1 MTNNT
6 TSLAAS
12 LTSTAEQRN
21 RRYRSESNVKFDLSK
36 LIDALGYG
44 PVESEHAIVDGFI
57 DIYIPHHRVII
68 ETKARGLADDPYRRQ
83 SGAKESPKEQLDR
96 YVLSEIRKELYSFEW
111 DPDNRSRHPWVG
123 VVTDG
128 RAWHTWRYP
137 HTHDPETETIPSTT
151 ADSAEALIGALRDAF
166 GKERAGKQWVPPAPA
181 DLFRDHATALDELYH
196 QQPRDVRGRT
206 ETKLRLW
213 LDMLKVSGIAP
224 HDNDADRLFVTHSLL
239 IAIARLVTHTLTPRG
254 QDWEITLKDGF
265 VSWITDSRT
274 GVEWANGLRLTIEQ
288 HDWKRRQHDVMQS
301 LYMDFVSAADR
312 KVFGEYYT
320 PDWLAALI
328 VREALDDAWRANAV
342 EQAETAGLTRAP
354 LDGIGVLDPTCGSG
368 TFLYHAA
375 RRILDA
381 PEMKNLSPGQQ
392 ADITASLVHGI
403 DIHPVAVEIAK
414 TNMMRALPTVP
425 TMGDAAIQIQ
435 MGDSLMAEGDP
446 TRLFNVEGA
455 MRIVTPKNHEILLP
469 MSFVRR
475 PSFADDMGRVVS
487 AAVQKT
493 QVPVPVLSTLEAAD
507 RKGLEEARNALA
519 KAIDEEG
526 NSVWT
531 WYTVNIAAP
540 KLLSE
545 RKVDR
550 IVANPPWVKLSDIQH
565 EPRKRAMEQFG
576 KRLGIYQG
584 GRQAPHTD
592 IAAFFIQRTR
602 GLYLQDPTENPAIW
616 LVKKSSLRA
625 GQWAK
630 FRKLHSDTL
639 AQSIDLEEL
648 QPFGGGDATRC
659 CLLLERRPMADTASA
674 KQLRAV
680 RKVDDGTK
688 QPVERPRLYEAPE
701 SALERI
707 SFIELS
713 ERAPQA
719 ASGYFTPTGKPLFRQ
734 GATVLPHVLTLVE
747 RTDVATDATRI
758 RVTTRESRQS
768 QWKSVKPRTI
778 EIPKRWLTEL
788 CMSKNLA
795 AFVPSSRTVMAI
807 IPQDAA
813 GNLLEPGSIDE
824 DDWWLLDE
832 LYRTHV
838 GTGKGTP
845 KTLLDRMDYHQ
856 QLSVQLPLRPAKSS
870 KLVLHPKSGDIMR
883 AARHKGGH
891 GIVDDSLYWYHARN
905 SGEAAYLTILLNTGC
920 LQQAYFDS
928 RDSGRHFDLQPW
940 RKVPI
945 PRYDK
950 TVALHREIVALCT
963 HAEKVAARTV
973 NEELRAAPG
982 KGQVALSKAVRNA
995 LADAGLDATM
1005 DACARKLLPKHA
1017 E

>member
-12 LTSTAEQRN
+12 LTSTAQPRN

-44 PVESEHAIVDGFI
+44 PVETEHAIVDGFI
-57 DIYIPHHRVII
+57 DIYIPHRRVII

-83 SGAKESPKEQLDR
+83 SGAKESPKDQLDR
-96 YVLSEIRKELYSFEW
+96 YVLSEIRKDLYSFEW

-128 RAWHTWRYP
+128 RAWHVWRYP
-137 HTHDPETETIPSTT
+137 HAHDPETETIPSTT

-166 GKERAGKQWVPPAPA
+166 GKEHAGKQWVPAAPA
-181 DLFRDHATALDELYH
+181 DLFRDHAAALVTLYR
-196 QQPRDVRGRT
+196 QLPRDERRRT
-206 ETKLRLW
+206 ETKRRLW
-213 LDMLKVSGIAP
+213 LDMLHVSGIGP
-224 HDNDADRLFVTHSLL
+224 HDNNVDRLFITHSLL
-239 IAIARLVTHTLTPRG
+239 IAIARIVTYTLTPQG
-254 QDWEITLKDGF
+254 KDWKDALKDGF
-265 VSWITDSRT
+265 VSWITDSYS
-274 GVEWANGLRLTIEQ
+274 GIEWANGLRLTIQQ
-288 HDWKRRQHDVMQS
+288 HDWKRREHDVMQS
-301 LYMDFVSAADR
+301 LYMDFVSAGDR

-328 VREALDDAWRANAV
+328 VREALDDAWRANAI
-342 EQAETAGLTRAP
+342 ERAESAVHERTQLEGV
-354 LDGIGVLDPTCGSG
+354 GVLDPTCGSG

-375 RRILDA
+375 RRILSA
-381 PEMKNLSPGQQ
+381 PEIKDLTPVQQ
-392 ADITASLVHGI
+392 ADVTASLVHGI
-403 DIHPVAVEIAK
+403 DVHPVAVEIAK
-414 TNMMRALPTVP
+414 TNMMRVLPTTP
-425 TMGDAAIQIQ
+425 TMGEAAIQIR
-435 MGDSLMAEGDP
+435 MGDSLMTDDDA
-446 TRLFNVEGA
+446 RALFEVEGA
-455 MRIVTPKNHEILLP
+455 MRIVTPKGREILLP

-475 PSFADDMGRVVS
+475 HSFADDMGRIVS
-487 AAVQKT
+487 AAVRKT
-493 QVPVPVLSTLEAAD
+493 QVPVPVLGTLEAAD
-507 RKGLEEARNALA
+507 RKGLDEARDELE
-519 KAIDEEG
+519 KAIDDEG

-531 WYTVNIAAP
+531 WYAVNIAAP

-545 RKVDR
+545 HKVDR

-576 KRLGIYQG
+576 ERLGIYQG

-592 IAAFFIQRTR
+592 IAAFFIHRTR
-602 GLYLQDPTENPAIW
+602 ELYLQNPKQNPAIW

-625 GQWAK
+625 GHWAA
-630 FRKLHSDTL
+630 FRELHRDTL
-639 AQSIDLEEL
+639 AQSIDLEDL

-688 QPVERPRLYEAPE
+688 QPVERPGLYEAPE
-701 SALERI
+701 SARERI
-707 SFIELS
+707 RFIELA

-719 ASGYFTPTGKPLFRQ
+719 ASDYFTPTGKPLFRQ

-768 QWKSVKPRTI
+768 RWKSVKPRTI

-807 IPQDAA
+807 IPLDVA
-813 GNLLEPGSIDE
+813 GNLLEQGSIDE

-832 LYRTHV
+832 LYRTNV

-845 KTLLDRMDYHQ
+845 KTLLDRMDYHH
-856 QLSVQLPLRPAKSS
+856 QLSVQLPLRPARSS
-870 KLVLHPKSGDIMR
+870 QLVLHPKSGDIMR

-891 GIVDDSLYWYHARN
+891 SIVDDSLYWYHARN

-920 LQQAYFDS
+920 LQQAYVDS

-940 RKVPI
+940 RKLPI

-950 TVALHREIVALCT
+950 TVALHREIAALCT

-973 NEELRAAPG
+973 NGELGAAPG